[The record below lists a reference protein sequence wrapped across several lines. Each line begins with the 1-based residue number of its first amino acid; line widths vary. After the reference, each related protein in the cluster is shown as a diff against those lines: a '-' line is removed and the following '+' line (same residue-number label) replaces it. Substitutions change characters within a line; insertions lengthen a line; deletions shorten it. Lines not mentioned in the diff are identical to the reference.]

1 MWKVLQEVLLKAK
14 SLYSSSKV
22 GSEGSVPQCG
32 ILRSR
37 KRPGVLSCAVREA
50 GIPPAVRARILTET
64 SIESAPRTRSDD

>member
-1 MWKVLQEVLLKAK
+1 MKEAVALWA
-14 SLYSSSKV
+14 
-22 GSEGSVPQCG
+22 

-64 SIESAPRTRSDD
+64 SRGPKRPREVLCDD